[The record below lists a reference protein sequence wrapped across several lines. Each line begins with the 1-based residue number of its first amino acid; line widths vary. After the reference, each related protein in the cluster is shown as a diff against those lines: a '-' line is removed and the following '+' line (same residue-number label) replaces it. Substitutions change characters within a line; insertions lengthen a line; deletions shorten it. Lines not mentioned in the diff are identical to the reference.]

1 MPISATGCG
10 WLWDWWHNRNSA
22 CLPSIAAANV
32 DVEGGFVLFV
42 EALEYHK
49 SVLNWWKEVI
59 VAAR

>member
-1 MPISATGCG
+1 
-10 WLWDWWHNRNSA
+10 
-22 CLPSIAAANV
+22 V

-49 SVLNWWKEVI
+49 SVLNWWEEVI